1 MSKLTVK
8 EYATKHQISTQ
19 AVYNKIAKGLLI
31 STQEDNKTF
40 VFDEIKEVQP
50 TLKDNCNK
58 LVKQLLKQNKKLMK
72 ENRDLRKEISE
83 EHNKSSSLLLAYV
96 DEIKSLYLPKPK
108 KKKKKKNKK

>member
-19 AVYNKIAKGLLI
+19 SVYNKIAKGLI
-31 STQEDNKTF
+31 TSIQEDNKTF
-40 VFDEIKEVQP
+40 VYDEVKEMQP

-72 ENRDLRKEISE
+72 ENRELRKEISE

-96 DEIKSLYLPKPK
+96 DEMKSLYLPKPK
-108 KKKKKKNKK
+108 TKKSKKKK